1 MGRSPLRTLDY
12 KPRLDIDIN
21 LDVTAKTQKAQNIM
35 KYIISYAD
43 IKFNTLVSNP
53 RLLSFRFYP
62 LIFLLLFCLSVY
74 SYLLPNN
81 TNKSFPQSNF
91 HIHRSQAINQS
102 TNKPTDPQQYQLS
115 CELLSK
121 YPPSAPV
128 PLALREG
135 PTRGWPGDVGRDV
148 DRPASDK
155 NGVVGSLMET
165 SCGDMGDFSP
175 WTSFS

>member
-1 MGRSPLRTLDY
+1 MRLLAGHVKLLDVVGHNVVYTEANMGRSPLRTLDY

-81 TNKSFPQSNF
+81 TNKSFPSPIFIFTDPKQS
-91 HIHRSQAINQS
+91 INQL
-102 TNKPTDPQQYQLS
+102 TNPQTHSSINYHANSYRSILP
-115 CELLSK
+115 LLR
-121 YPPSAPV
+121 YH
-128 PLALREG
+128 
-135 PTRGWPGDVGRDV
+135 
-148 DRPASDK
+148 
-155 NGVVGSLMET
+155 
-165 SCGDMGDFSP
+165 
-175 WTSFS
+175 